1 MKGQMLDPI
10 KQLKI
15 LDKATKEAF
24 QEIKKTRHKTHRNY
38 FKEFYD
44 WVDIVKL
51 KIRKYLD

>member
-1 MKGQMLDPI
+1 MTNPI

-15 LDKATKEAF
+15 LEKATKEAF
-24 QEIKKTRHKTHRNY
+24 EEIKKKRHTTHRNY

-44 WVDIVKL
+44 WVDTVKY

>member
-1 MKGQMLDPI
+1 MLNPI

-24 QEIKKTRHKTHRNY
+24 EEIKKTRHKTNRNY

-44 WVDIVKL
+44 WVDIVKY

>member
-1 MKGQMLDPI
+1 MINQI

-15 LDKATKEAF
+15 LEKATREAF
-24 QEIKKTRHKTHRNY
+24 EEIKKKRHTTHRNY

-44 WVDIVKL
+44 WVDAVKY

>member
-1 MKGQMLDPI
+1 MVNLI

-24 QEIKKTRHKTHRNY
+24 DEIKKKRHTTHRNY

-44 WVDIVKL
+44 WVDIVKYKL
-51 KIRKYLD
+51 RKYLD

>member
-1 MKGQMLDPI
+1 MLNPV

-24 QEIKKTRHKTHRNY
+24 VERKITRHNTHRNY

-44 WVDIVKL
+44 WVDIVKY

>member
-1 MKGQMLDPI
+1 MLNPVN
-10 KQLKI
+10 QLKI

-24 QEIKKTRHKTHRNY
+24 EEIKKKRSKEYRNY

-44 WVDIVKL
+44 WVDIVKS

>member
-1 MKGQMLDPI
+1 MLNPI

-24 QEIKKTRHKTHRNY
+24 EEIKKKRHNTHRNY

-44 WVDIVKL
+44 WVDIVKS
-51 KIRKYLD
+51 KIKKYLN

>member
-1 MKGQMLDPI
+1 MLKPI

-24 QEIKKTRHKTHRNY
+24 IEIKKNRHQLHRNY

-44 WVDIVKL
+44 WVDIVKI

>member
-1 MKGQMLDPI
+1 MINQI

-15 LDKATKEAF
+15 LEKATREAF
-24 QEIKKTRHKTHRNY
+24 EEIKKKRHTTHRNY

-44 WVDIVKL
+44 WVDTVKY